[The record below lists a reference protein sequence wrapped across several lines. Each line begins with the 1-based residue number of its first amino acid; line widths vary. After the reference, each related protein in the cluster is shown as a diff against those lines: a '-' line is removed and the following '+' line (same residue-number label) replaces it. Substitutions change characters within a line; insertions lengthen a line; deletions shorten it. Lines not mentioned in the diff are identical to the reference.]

1 MAPGFDIV
9 VIAVVVIAV
18 IVGVLLTIGSSGL
31 YDRIGEGDLD
41 RDSDVTGAGG
51 GATPVAAVRDEEIR
65 QMMEARNARRIAKGL
80 EPVDV
85 EREVQRLEQDA
96 APEGDRE
103 LREEVRQLVEARN
116 ARRVAKG
123 QEPLDVEDEVQRRLR
138 ALGGG

>member
-9 VIAVVVIAV
+9 VIAVVVLAV
-18 IVGVLLTIGSSGL
+18 IVGVLLTIGSRDV

-41 RDSDVTGAGG
+41 RDSGAAGG
-51 GATPVAAVRDEEIR
+51 GASASAVRDEEIR
-65 QMMEARNARRIAKGL
+65 QMMEARNARRVAKGL
-80 EPVDV
+80 EPLDV
-85 EREVQRLEQDA
+85 EQEVRRLEGA
-96 APEGDRE
+96 VGPAEGDRE

-123 QEPLDVEDEVQRRLR
+123 QEPLDVEEETERRLR